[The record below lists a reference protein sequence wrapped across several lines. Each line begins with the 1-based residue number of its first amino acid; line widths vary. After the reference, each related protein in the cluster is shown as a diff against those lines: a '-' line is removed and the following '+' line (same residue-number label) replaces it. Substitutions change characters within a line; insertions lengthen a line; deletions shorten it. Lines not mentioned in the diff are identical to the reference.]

1 MSRTA
6 EEKVIGDDIGP
17 NRGYRI
23 AIGWDRRRCAVRM
36 TDHDPGTRPDPG
48 VEARGEDSAIA
59 AATIEA
65 ARNGDASAW
74 DRLVAQWARRVYA
87 AAKSRLRD
95 PDAAE
100 EVTQSVMVTVFEH
113 ISTGRYVERGQFES
127 WLFRIAMNRL
137 RDDARARKRHA
148 THELGD
154 AAEGLA
160 SGPPEEHEGT
170 DGLRAAL
177 DGLPPADREVIELRH
192 RADMS
197 FKQIAEMLDQ
207 PLGTVLARHHR
218 ALRKLRTVLEAAEAR
233 ESTA

>member
-1 MSRTA
+1 MPSH
-6 EEKVIGDDIGP
+6 
-17 NRGYRI
+17 
-23 AIGWDRRRCAVRM
+23 DRERHPDAAV
-36 TDHDPGTRPDPG
+36 D
-48 VEARGEDSAIA
+48 EARVRALVLRAGDGDED
-59 AATIEA
+59 
-65 ARNGDASAW
+65 AW
-74 DRLVAQWARRVYA
+74 RDLVNEYARRVFGLIR
-87 AAKSRLRD
+87 SRGCD
-95 PDAAE
+95 PARAE
-100 EVTQSVMVTVFEH
+100 EITQSVFVTVARVLGQ
-113 ISTGRYVERGQFES
+113 GRYEEQGRFEA

-160 SGPPEEHEGT
+160 SGPPEEQGET
-170 DGLRAAL
+170 DELRAAL